1 MAHGQIAR
9 GHQVG
14 IFCDSTS
21 GGQRA
26 SDAFAEL
33 GPQLQL
39 GLHRVPMRRLP
50 HWTDVSALAALNR
63 LYRRSKPQVL
73 HSHGSKGGLYAR
85 AVTIPWQDRRTI
97 RAYTPH
103 GGSFNYR
110 PGSWM
115 HRAYMVAEKALD
127 ARTDLFLF
135 ESAYIQNRFDT
146 YVGETR
152 RLVRV
157 VRNGIAKSEFEPLD
171 RVADPFD
178 LLYLGELREAKG
190 VDTLIDALSILR
202 REHGLRLTLLA
213 VGSGPSEDELHR
225 RTKEAGIWDST
236 TFSPPAPI
244 RSALARARIMVIPS
258 KAESL
263 PYVILEAAAAAQPM
277 VATNV
282 GGIPEI
288 FGDLA
293 GQLIPPSDAKVLADA
308 IRAKVSEPDEVRR
321 AKAEAVSQRI
331 ATGFDIEQMVDQGIA
346 GYREALAVRGIN
358 PV

>member
-1 MAHGQIAR
+1 
-9 GHQVG
+9 
-14 IFCDSTS
+14 
-21 GGQRA
+21 
-26 SDAFAEL
+26 
-33 GPQLQL
+33 
-39 GLHRVPMRRLP
+39 MRRLP
-50 HWTDVSALAALNR
+50 HWTDISALAALNR

-73 HSHGSKGGLYAR
+73 HAHGSKGGLYAR

-103 GGSFNYR
+103 GGSFNYQ

-135 ESAYIQNRFDT
+135 ESAYIKDRFDT

-202 REHGLRLTLLA
+202 REHDLRLTLLA
-213 VGSGPSEDELHR
+213 VGSGPSEEELHQ

-293 GQLIPPSDAKVLADA
+293 GQLIPPADAHLLADA
-308 IRAKVSEPDEVRR
+308 IRAKVSETEEVRR
-321 AKAEAVSQRI
+321 AMAEAVSQRI

-346 GYREALAVRGIN
+346 GYRDALAVRRIN